1 MTAAEAQSIIHFGAS
16 ISQVW
21 VITERSD
28 IMAMYLKKGYVPMG
42 SFKDFVLPH
51 LAKKPDLKFA
61 ILEKSL
67 CKDPQL
73 ENLRQ

>member
-1 MTAAEAQSIIHFGAS
+1 MIAAEAQSVTQFGAS

-28 IMAMYLKKGYVPMG
+28 IMAMYLKKGYVPTG
-42 SFKDFVLPH
+42 NFKDFVLPH
-51 LAKKPDLKFA
+51 LSKKPDLKFA

-67 CKDPQL
+67 CKDL
-73 ENLRQ
+73 